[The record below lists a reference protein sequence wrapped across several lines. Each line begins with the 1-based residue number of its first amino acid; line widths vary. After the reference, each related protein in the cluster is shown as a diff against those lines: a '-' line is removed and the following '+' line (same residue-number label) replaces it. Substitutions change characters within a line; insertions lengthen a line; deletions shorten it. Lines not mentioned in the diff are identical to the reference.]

1 MNGVSTAAPPSVT
14 VVIVNYRTPALA
26 LDAARALASERRDI
40 PCLRVVIVDGASG
53 DGSAEILGAAVA
65 DPALA
70 DWVSVLPLAINGG
83 FGWANNQA
91 IVQALQA
98 DSAPDFIHILN
109 PDTEIE
115 PGAVTALAQ
124 VLQEHPRCAVVGSQ
138 LLNHDGSVS
147 GSAFR
152 FYSPGRELVRG
163 ARTEALGRLLGIAP
177 ILVSD
182 GAATEVDWVTGA
194 SMMVRVDA
202 LRQAGLFDTGFFL
215 YYEEV
220 ELMWRLTQAGWSV
233 RHAPAS
239 RVRHIGGVA
248 TGMAYN
254 RRDLAIRPPLP
265 RYWFASRR
273 RMFTLLYGRPRAALA
288 SVAWL
293 AGDALYALRR
303 ALGRGG
309 GHIRNRHE
317 ARDLLRYG
325 IVPSREDACPSVA
338 RCSDPL
344 GEPPAWMRDR

>member
-1 MNGVSTAAPPSVT
+1 MTGAPTAASPNVT
-14 VVIVNYRTPALA
+14 VVIVNYRTPELALA
-26 LDAARALASERRDI
+26 AVRALASERRDI
-40 PCLRVVIVDGASG
+40 PRLGVMIVDGASG
-53 DGSAEILGAAVA
+53 DCSSEILGAAIA

-91 IVQALQA
+91 ILHALQA
-98 DSAPDFIHILN
+98 DPAPDFIHILN

-115 PGAVTALAQ
+115 PGAVTALVEA
-124 VLQEHPRCAVVGSQ
+124 LQEHPRCAVVGSQ
-138 LLNHDGSVS
+138 LLNDDGSVS

-177 ILVSD
+177 IQVSD
-182 GAATEVDWVTGA
+182 GVMAEVDWVTGA

-202 LRQAGLFDTGFFL
+202 LRDAGLFDTGFFL

-220 ELMWRLTQAGWSV
+220 ELMWRLMRAGWSV
-233 RHAPAS
+233 RHEPAS

-273 RMFTLLYGRPRAALA
+273 RMFTLMYGRPRAALA

-293 AGDALYALRR
+293 AGHALYMFRKT
-303 ALGRGG
+303 LGRGG
-309 GHIRNRHE
+309 GHIQNRRE

-325 IVPSREDACPSVA
+325 IWPSREDARPSVG

-344 GEPPAWMRDR
+344 GEPPAWMRND